1 MSWQAVLSLLLWA
14 GGFALMMRY
23 GCGAHVM
30 GHRHRQE
37 ESSGRVGGAS
47 HEVPGVHQ
55 PVSAVDPVCGM
66 TVRTAEA
73 KSAIFHGWPYYF
85 CSQSCREKFEAAP
98 MSFASRDNV
107 ASTDQTE
114 QPHGSHC

>member
-37 ESSGRVGGAS
+37 GPSGRSGGTP
-47 HEVPGVHQ
+47 HEGPGTHE

-66 TVRTAEA
+66 AVRTAEA
-73 KSAIFHGWPYYF
+73 KSAIFRSQPYYF

-98 MSFASRDNV
+98 VSFTNGAVVPTTRR
-107 ASTDQTE
+107 E
-114 QPHGSHC
+114 QAHGSHC